1 MTAEEV
7 LNCLSHYS
15 SGKLAGDIKEAWD
28 AWDISHTKNSSGV
41 QFDGLNKPEERIKF
55 VLNGCDI
62 QFIAEAPANITLR
75 ELLKQCDKIQPD
87 WCACGIWSIERAEY
101 NPNIAVEV
109 YIDYDSVKKAND
121 DVCCRIMEDNG

>member
-1 MTAEEV
+1 MTKEEV
-7 LNCLSHYS
+7 LERLDEYPPEQ
-15 SGKLAGDIKEAWD
+15 LAQMIKD
-28 AWDISHTKNSSGV
+28 ALDETGIPYTKGV
-41 QFDGLNKPEERIKF
+41 GGVTFGGLNEAEERIKF

-62 QFIAEAPANITLR
+62 QFIAEAPADITLR

-109 YIDYDSVKKAND
+109 YIDYDSVRKAND
-121 DVCCRIMEDNG
+121 DVCCRIMEDKQ

>member
-1 MTAEEV
+1 MTKEEMV
-7 LNCLSHYS
+7 ERLDEYTPEQLTQMIKDALDETGIPYTK
-15 SGKLAGDIKEAWD
+15 GAG
-28 AWDISHTKNSSGV
+28 GV
-41 QFDGLNKPEERIKF
+41 TFGGLNETGERIKF

-62 QFIAEAPANITLR
+62 QFIAEAPADITLR

-109 YIDYDSVKKAND
+109 YIDYDSVRRAND
-121 DVCCRIMEDNG
+121 DVCCRIMEDE

>member
-1 MTAEEV
+1 MAQV
-7 LNCLSHYS
+7 
-15 SGKLAGDIKEAWD
+15 IKEALD
-28 AWDISHTKNSSGV
+28 ASDIPYTEDCSSV
-41 QFDGLNKPEERIKF
+41 QFNSLGEPEERIKF

-62 QFIAEAPANITLR
+62 QFIAEAPADITLR

-109 YIDYDSVKKAND
+109 YIDYDRVRKAND